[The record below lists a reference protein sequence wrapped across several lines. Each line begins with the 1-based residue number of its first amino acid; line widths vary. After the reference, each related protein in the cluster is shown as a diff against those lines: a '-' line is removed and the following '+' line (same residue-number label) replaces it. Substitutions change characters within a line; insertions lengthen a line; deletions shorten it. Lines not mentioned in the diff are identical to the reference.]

1 MGPEGDS
8 EGEDGGAG
16 VAAAEEKG
24 RSERWLRRRRSD
36 KEERE

>member
-1 MGPEGDS
+1 MGPEGGS
-8 EGEDGGAG
+8 EREDGGAG
-16 VAAAEEKG
+16 VAAAEKG